1 MSAIVCGTT
10 PVAESSTF
18 KPEVLNPKNIM
29 LRRFQHLAKTFSRS
43 LYPTGML
50 SCEALQKRTPSLSSM
65 IFQRDMALRAILAS
79 LRFSFRQTTIME
91 EDTSE
96 LPSLMLLSYAVFR
109 MKTLL

>member
-1 MSAIVCGTT
+1 MPVLKPSLTFTPPSTMSAIVCCTT

-29 LRRFQHLAKTFSRS
+29 LRSFQHLAKTFSRS

-65 IFQRDMALRAILAS
+65 NFQRDRS
-79 LRFSFRQTTIME
+79 E
-91 EDTSE
+91 EHTSE
-96 LPSLMLLSYAVFR
+96 LQSLMRISYAVFCLN
-109 MKTLL
+109 KKK